1 MGEGSPA
8 YRGEATAVWRG
19 LRSGSPP
26 RKNGSSAR
34 VLTMTAAADLIRA
47 IVHNRVDNQVRGASL
62 ANHRHRRSDR
72 SEPFYLLS
80 RVAARP
86 VAPAQPH
93 RRHFAD
99 RAAAHRAGL
108 GSATCSRREERRG

>member
-1 MGEGSPA
+1 M
-8 YRGEATAVWRG
+8 WLG
-19 LRSGSPP
+19 LHSGSSP

-34 VLTMTAAADLIRA
+34 VLTMTAAADLIRPTVN
-47 IVHNRVDNQVRGASL
+47 IVSITRWPVRQWRITAT
-62 ANHRHRRSDR
+62 ADR
-72 SEPFYLLS
+72 AAPEPFYPLS

-86 VAPAQPH
+86 VAPLQPH

-108 GSATCSRREERRG
+108 GSATCSRREERRR